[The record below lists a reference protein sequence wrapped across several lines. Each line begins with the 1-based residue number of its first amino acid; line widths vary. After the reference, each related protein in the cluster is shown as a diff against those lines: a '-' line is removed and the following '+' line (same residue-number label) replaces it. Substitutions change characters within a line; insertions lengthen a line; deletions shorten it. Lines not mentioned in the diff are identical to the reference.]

1 MSPDAVTQ
9 LGSAPEGQQVLAL
22 PPSGLSMP
30 SIIPEVVDMPAIL
43 ADIRDDGVAAPAE
56 QVAGL
61 RAVVA
66 EAAEDGQEVSFV
78 VIERPLKFE
87 YYRDIA
93 TDLQTDVGGTVIVL
107 GPQSVGSAS
116 PHFSR
121 VQQEEAT
128 DNLTLTD
135 PPLAA
140 RQMWDQM
147 NEPSLNWTVISVL
160 LILVVVV
167 GATIARLRSIR
178 ASRGA
183 GSADVSDSNAN
194 ASGTTDLSRDLP

>member
-1 MSPDAVTQ
+1 MSPDATTQ
-9 LGSAPEGQQVLAL
+9 HVLAL
-22 PPSGLSMP
+22 PPMGVMAP
-30 SIIPEVVDMPAIL
+30 SVIPESVDMPAIL
-43 ADIRDDGVAAPAE
+43 RDIQEDGVAAPAG

-66 EAAEDGQEVSFV
+66 EAQADGQEVSFV
-78 VIERPLKFE
+78 VIDRPLKFE

-93 TDLQTDVGGTVIVL
+93 TDLQADVGGTVIVL

-147 NEPSLNWTVISVL
+147 NEPSLNWTVISL
-160 LILVVVV
+160 LFIVIVVA
-167 GATIARLRSIR
+167 GAAIARLRSTR
-178 ASRGA
+178 ADRRGA
-183 GSADVSDSNAN
+183 GGEGAAPVESTAQ

>member
-1 MSPDAVTQ
+1 MSPDATTQ
-9 LGSAPEGQQVLAL
+9 HVLAL
-22 PPSGLSMP
+22 PPMGVMAP
-30 SIIPEVVDMPAIL
+30 SVIPESVDMPAIL
-43 ADIRDDGVAAPAE
+43 RDIQDDGVAAPAD

-66 EAAEDGQEVSFV
+66 EAQADGQEVSFV
-78 VIERPLKFE
+78 VIDRPLKFE

-93 TDLQTDVGGTVIVL
+93 TDLQADVGGTVIVL

-147 NEPSLNWTVISVL
+147 NEPSLNWTVISLL
-160 LILVVVV
+160 LIVVVV
-167 GATIARLRSIR
+167 AGAALARLRSAR
-178 ASRGA
+178 ATRRGA
-183 GSADVSDSNAN
+183 GGDCAQPVESTAQ

>member
-1 MSPDAVTQ
+1 MSPDATTQ
-9 LGSAPEGQQVLAL
+9 HVLAL
-22 PPSGLSMP
+22 PPMGVMAP
-30 SIIPEVVDMPAIL
+30 SVIPESVDMPAIL
-43 ADIRDDGVAAPAE
+43 RDIQEDGVAAPAG

-66 EAAEDGQEVSFV
+66 EAQADGQEVSFV
-78 VIERPLKFE
+78 VIDRPLKFE

-93 TDLQTDVGGTVIVL
+93 TDLQADVGGTVIVL

-147 NEPSLNWTVISVL
+147 NEPSLNWTVISLL
-160 LILVVVV
+160 LIVIVVA
-167 GATIARLRSIR
+167 GAAIARLRSTR
-178 ASRGA
+178 ADRRGA
-183 GSADVSDSNAN
+183 GGEGAAPVESTAQ